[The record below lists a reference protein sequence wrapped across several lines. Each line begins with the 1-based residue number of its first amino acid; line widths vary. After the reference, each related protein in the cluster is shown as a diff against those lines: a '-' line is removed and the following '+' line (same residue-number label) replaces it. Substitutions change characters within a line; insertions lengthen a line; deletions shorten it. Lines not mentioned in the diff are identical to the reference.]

1 VDDVQDLY
9 RQVILDHNRNPRN
22 FGELGEPTR
31 VVSAVNPLCGD
42 KLTLYVKLGDGTVS
56 DISFKGSGC
65 AISVASSS
73 LMTERVKG
81 AKIADALRL
90 FDQVHDLLTGAHDHD
105 HEHFEE
111 LDKLAALG
119 GVREFPSRV
128 KCASLAWHALKAAV
142 SEDKDSNVTTE

>member
-1 VDDVQDLY
+1 VDDSEELY

-22 FGELGEPTR
+22 FGELSDATR
-31 VVSAVNPLCGD
+31 VVSATNPLCGD
-42 KLTLYVKLGDGTVS
+42 KLTLYVKLDDGIVR
-56 DISFKGSGC
+56 DIAFKGTGC

-81 AKIADALRL
+81 TTVPAALQL
-90 FDQVHDLLTGAHDHD
+90 FEQVHELLTGT
-105 HEHFEE
+105 HEHEHTQE

-119 GVREFPSRV
+119 GVREYPSRV

-142 SEDKDSNVTTE
+142 ADEAASNVTTE